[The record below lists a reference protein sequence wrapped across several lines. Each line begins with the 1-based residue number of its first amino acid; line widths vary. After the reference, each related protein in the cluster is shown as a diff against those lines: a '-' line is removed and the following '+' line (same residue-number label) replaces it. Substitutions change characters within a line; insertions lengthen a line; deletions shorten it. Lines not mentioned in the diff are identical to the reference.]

1 LNVNAIGF
9 NPGSRLLSGLS
20 SKASPMAKG
29 LAMQDASA
37 LNMDR
42 EQKNQDLSLKQMQ
55 DESQQRLAAS
65 RNSAQKAANASQER
79 LGAGAAQSRASV
91 FDVGMGFDYAALQK
105 RRSLNLQQALLNGMA
120 RDF

>member
-1 LNVNAIGF
+1 
-9 NPGSRLLSGLS
+9 
-20 SKASPMAKG
+20 
-29 LAMQDASA
+29 MQDASA